1 MTNYGEEATHFGSAA
16 ALLPEDMVL
25 GQYREAGVLMWRGF
39 TLDDFMNQCYANQ
52 HDFGKGRQM
61 PVHYGSKNLN
71 FITISSTL
79 ATQMPQGEFLGNLFT
94 LKPIHL
100 NISILI
106 LYTFLY
112 TFPLILTRRIH
123 LTIKTSEV
131 GDHFLYSHSLNE

>member
-16 ALLPEDMVL
+16 ALLPEDVVL

-79 ATQMPQGEFLGNLFT
+79 ATQMPQGEFLVNLFT
-94 LKPIHL
+94 LVPIYTL
-100 NISILI
+100 TSVSSFSILFSI
-106 LYTFLY
+106 
-112 TFPLILTRRIH
+112 
-123 LTIKTSEV
+123 
-131 GDHFLYSHSLNE
+131 HFL